1 MRKERLPCGAAARSN
16 SLCLLS
22 INPSIQHQ
30 VSSARIIHVYIYR
43 NKNSFF
49 KIRLRTAGTRAINN
63 PRADEAFCCL
73 TPRSYFTSLGLKL
86 IKMGNK
92 QSDAA
97 TPQPTVKEVVKT
109 EIKEVVKYVESDAS
123 KRAAL
128 LVKLDNQLDSLK
140 KEVATV
146 EPIIKENVLSEVQKV
161 EDAAVLRYS
170 QLQDVSM
177 IQKNIKQVFKGF
189 PVMSVL
195 VDAASNMVAALNS
208 TEELTEI
215 LRWQHRTAK
224 KRIRDKVY
232 GIEVHYKVNILEETK
247 STGWRSTK
255 KETVVLVAYK
265 AIASVMDLDPSQ
277 YPDEDEFAAIK
288 F

>member
-1 MRKERLPCGAAARSN
+1 MGSN
-16 SLCLLS
+16 
-22 INPSIQHQ
+22 
-30 VSSARIIHVYIYR
+30 
-43 NKNSFF
+43 
-49 KIRLRTAGTRAINN
+49 
-63 PRADEAFCCL
+63 
-73 TPRSYFTSLGLKL
+73 
-86 IKMGNK
+86 

-109 EIKEVVKYVESDAS
+109 EIEEVVKYVESDES

-146 EPIIKENVLSEVQKV
+146 EPIIKENVISEVQKV
-161 EDAAVLRYS
+161 EDAAILRYS

-177 IQKNIKQVFKGF
+177 IQKNIEQVFKGF

-195 VDAASNMVAALNS
+195 VDAAKNMVAALNS

-215 LRWQHRTAK
+215 LRWQHRTT
-224 KRIRDKVY
+224 KRRIGDKVY
-232 GIEVHYKVNILEETK
+232 GIEVHYKVKILEETV
-247 STGWRSTK
+247 WRSTK
-255 KETVVLVAYK
+255 KETVVLFAYK
-265 AIASVMDLDPSQ
+265 AMASVMDLDPSQ
-277 YPDEDEFAAIK
+277 YPDEDEFAAIM